1 MTIFA
6 MYQKIAKIVAS
17 GDLFHLSVVFFFF
30 NVILDDRLSTAS
42 DCLTNSKPGGTLSST
57 ESNKNSWD

>member
-6 MYQKIAKIVAS
+6 MYQKIAKIVAR
-17 GDLFHLSVVFFFF
+17 GDLFHLSVVVFF